1 MFSNLEC
8 LLFISGISGFCFLP
22 QSILE
27 NTETMENFD
36 NLIFWSDKTIDLT
49 FSSFERILCVS
60 NNLFANKKIFNWV
73 TEIKINKKV
82 VNRANENIENIKIT
96 FAVGRI
102 TQYMPI
108 KLVFTL
114 WSLNKGET
122 RCSKLK
128 YIEENEDAYS

>member
-1 MFSNLEC
+1 M
-8 LLFISGISGFCFLP
+8 
-22 QSILE
+22 
-27 NTETMENFD
+27 
-36 NLIFWSDKTIDLT
+36 
-49 FSSFERILCVS
+49 CVS

-108 KLVFTL
+108 KLVFIL
-114 WSLNKGET
+114 SSLNNGET
-122 RCSKLK
+122 RCSNLK
-128 YIEENEDAYS
+128 YIEENEEAYNPKLKTDLKRITRIFKFL

>member
-1 MFSNLEC
+1 MP
-8 LLFISGISGFCFLP
+8 I
-22 QSILE
+22 
-27 NTETMENFD
+27 
-36 NLIFWSDKTIDLT
+36 
-49 FSSFERILCVS
+49 
-60 NNLFANKKIFNWV
+60 KKNYNWV
-73 TEIKINKKV
+73 IERKTNKKV
-82 VNRANENIENIKIT
+82 ANRANYIIKNIKIT

>member
-1 MFSNLEC
+1 M
-8 LLFISGISGFCFLP
+8 
-22 QSILE
+22 
-27 NTETMENFD
+27 NT
-36 NLIFWSDKTIDLT
+36 DK
-49 FSSFERILCVS
+49 
-60 NNLFANKKIFNWV
+60 
-73 TEIKINKKV
+73 
-82 VNRANENIENIKIT
+82 VNSVEEKKIT

-108 KLVFTL
+108 KFVFTL